1 MMWNDAYE
9 SEKYNVDAR
18 KIMNSK
24 KARKTKLLQNEEKCR
39 RVVDFNQMNGFVL
52 WTIELWNK
60 WPMDRI
66 RKEYTIRKTI

>member
-1 MMWNDAYE
+1 MWNDAYE

-52 WTIELWNK
+52 
-60 WPMDRI
+60 
-66 RKEYTIRKTI
+66 